1 MQQNHLCQALG
12 ITATEVMA
20 FGDNLNDLQMLEYAG
35 TAIATENAR
44 PEIKAVADQVIGDC
58 NQESVMAYLEGLV

>member
-1 MQQNHLCQALG
+1 
-12 ITATEVMA
+12 MA